1 MLAFFVVMT
10 SDGMVQIF
18 LFSHVLVLKTRFL
31 RFRGTHSGTSVLV
44 PSFRHPGFGARFFKG
59 LFAFSHF
66 GTSSV
71 PIL

>member
-10 SDGMVQIF
+10 SDGTILIF
-18 LFSHVLVLKTRFL
+18 LFSHVLALETRFL
-31 RFRGTHSGTSVLV
+31 QFHGTGSGTSVLV
-44 PSFRHPGFGARFFKG
+44 PSFLHPGFGARFFKG